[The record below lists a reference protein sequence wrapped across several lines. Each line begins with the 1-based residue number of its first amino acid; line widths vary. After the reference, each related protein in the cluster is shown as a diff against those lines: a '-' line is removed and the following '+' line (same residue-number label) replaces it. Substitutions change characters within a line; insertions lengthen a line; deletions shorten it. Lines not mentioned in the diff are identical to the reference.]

1 MNSLSSAPEVG
12 GFAVE
17 RNPRL
22 RFIIPGV
29 VAVAFLME
37 QLDQTIIVTAVPQ
50 MAQSLGVSPLALN
63 LAITTYIL
71 ALAIFIPVSGWFA
84 DRFGA
89 RRVFVLAL
97 AVFTLGSI
105 LCGVAQNFPM
115 LIATRALQGFGG
127 AMMTP
132 VGRLILIRSF
142 PRAQLITAMTYMT
155 LPAILGP
162 VVGPLL
168 GGVLTTYLSWRW
180 VFYVNI
186 PFGLVGMLMA
196 LRFLEDTRSDAAAKF
211 DFPGFLMVGI
221 GFCLLE
227 YGIENVGRPT
237 IPGLG
242 IAAVLAA
249 ALALLAG
256 FAFYARLVPA
266 PAVDL
271 TLFRQRSFR
280 ISTLFGGLCRVG
292 YNGVPFIL
300 PLMLQVGFGVS
311 PIVSGALTFVS
322 ALSSLAIRPVLTRT
336 LRQFGFK
343 LVLIASAVAGFFVVG
358 AFAFIGPTTPY
369 WMIVTLIAVFGL
381 CRSAQFMTS
390 NTLSYADVPAA
401 QLSRATSLGGVIQ
414 QLSVSFGVS
423 IAAMLLGLV
432 TWGGEPLST
441 DRFHEVFLLAAV
453 VPLLGIPGFLF
464 LKPEDG
470 AKVSGHKPKT
480 ADAALAEATE

>member
-1 MNSLSSAPEVG
+1 MSSLDGAEEAA
-12 GFAVE
+12 GFVTE

-22 RFIIPGV
+22 RLIIPAV

-37 QLDQTIIVTAVPQ
+37 QLDQTIIVTAIPQ
-50 MAQSLGVSPLALN
+50 MAKDLTVSPLAMN
-63 LAITTYIL
+63 LAVTTYIL

-89 RRVFVLAL
+89 RRIFVLAL
-97 AVFTLGSI
+97 TIFTLGSV

-115 LIATRALQGFGG
+115 LIVTRAMQGFGG

-142 PRAQLITAMTYMT
+142 PRSQLIAAMTYMT

-162 VVGPLL
+162 VIGPLL
-168 GGVLTTYLSWRW
+168 GGALTTYFSWRW
-180 VFYVNI
+180 VFFVNI
-186 PFGLVGMLMA
+186 PFGLIGIAMA
-196 LRFLEDTRSDAAAKF
+196 IRFLEDRKSDASAKF

-237 IPGLG
+237 IPLQA
-242 IAAVLAA
+242 IAGVLALAA
-249 ALALLAG
+249 ALLVG
-256 FAFYARLVPA
+256 FFFYARRVAA

-292 YNGVPFIL
+292 YNGVPFLL
-300 PLMLQVGFGVS
+300 PLMLQIGFGVS
-311 PIVSGALTFVS
+311 PLVSGSLTFVS
-322 ALSSLAIRPVLTRT
+322 ALSSMIVRPVLSRSLKRLGFRT
-336 LRQFGFK
+336 
-343 LVLIASAVAGFFVVG
+343 VLITSAVGGMFVVG
-358 AFAFIGPTTPY
+358 AFAFINANTPY
-369 WMIVTLIAVFGL
+369 WITVSLIAIFGL
-381 CRSAQFMTS
+381 ARSTQFMSS
-390 NTLSYADVPAA
+390 NTLSYADIPAE

-423 IAAMLLGLV
+423 IGAMLLGLV
-432 TWGGEPLST
+432 TWGGQPLT
-441 DRFHEVFLLAAV
+441 TARFHEVFLIASI

-464 LKPEDG
+464 LRHEDG
-470 AKVSGHKPKT
+470 ADVSGYRGRERME
-480 ADAALAEATE
+480 AATD